1 MRASTRLAI
10 AFAMLAAPALADA
23 QSSVYRWVDKN
34 GKVQYSDTPPPED
47 VKNLTQKRMGGGAV
61 EVSQLPYATQIAMQK
76 SPVTMYTAPACGELC
91 TSGRDLLVKRGIPY
105 SERDV
110 SNVTDAEA
118 VKKLTGDVRVPL
130 LVVGDNK
137 VRGYEEGAWN
147 GALDG
152 AGYPRTAL
160 PGQLNPRAAAAPKKD
175 DTPPAPPPEP
185 VPPPQRYYSK

>member
-10 AFAMLAAPALADA
+10 ALAVLAAPALADA

-47 VKNLTQKRMGGGAV
+47 VKNLTQKRMGGGTV
-61 EVSQLPYATQIAMQK
+61 EVNQLPYATQIAMQK
-76 SPVTMYTAPACGELC
+76 SPVTMYGASNCGELC
-91 TSGRDLLVKRGIPY
+91 NKGRDLLVKRGIPY

-110 SNVTDAEA
+110 NNAPDAEA
-118 VKKLTGDVRVPL
+118 VKKLVGAIEVPVL
-130 LVVGDNK
+130 LVGDNK
-137 VRGYEEGAWN
+137 VKGYEESAWN

-160 PGQLNPRAAAAPKKD
+160 PGQVQPKAPPAAPKKA
-175 DTPPAPPPEP
+175 DTPPE
-185 VPPPQRYYSK
+185 PPPQPAPYSSK